1 MKVNSKG
8 KFEVRYSFLKPLSQ
22 NLEVLTQRGDVIN
35 PKLARKRTQTCI
47 SRTNGDRKKKIK
59 SKRNFEMRY
68 SFMKLFSGNLEI
80 PTPYCGVI
88 ISKLGQKDSNL
99 YIMYQISKSET
110 IITLVQNIFLTE
122 EFMNFET
129 PILVVTSLLHKW
141 NYQGKTYICCFITYE
156 LWPFLTNRTRYI
168 NLGLFWPIFRI
179 TSERG
184 HKNGV

>member
-35 PKLARKRTQTCI
+35 PKLARKRAQTCI

-80 PTPYCGVI
+80 PTPCCGI
-88 ISKLGQKDSNL
+88 IFSKLGQKDSNL
-99 YIMYQISKSET
+99 YTMYKILKSET

-129 PILVVTSLLHKW
+129 SILVVSHYCTSGTIRAK
-141 NYQGKTYICCFITYE
+141 
-156 LWPFLTNRTRYI
+156 LTFVVS
-168 NLGLFWPIFRI
+168 LPMSCDLFSPIVLDI
-179 TSERG
+179 
-184 HKNGV
+184 